1 MAASELLVLALGGNA
16 LSPDPHS
23 SDIAAQFARTRET
36 VAQLDEWI
44 AAGHGLV
51 IVHGNGPQVGAALRR
66 VELSAERVY
75 RLPLHICVADT
86 QGGMGFMIAR
96 CLNTRLAAHGSQR
109 RAVALVTTV
118 EIDRDDA
125 AFRNPTKPIGEF
137 YDAARAQRLIAEYGW
152 KMVEIVGRGYRRVV
166 PSPAPRNVTESQ
178 AIRRLVD
185 HGMIVIA
192 GGGGGV
198 AVSADPPACDGID
211 AVIDK
216 DATAALL
223 ACELRATRLIFA
235 TAVPQV
241 CIGWKTPQERP
252 IAAATAGQMRR
263 WLEAGE
269 FPPGSM
275 GPKITA
281 ALQFLEESQDSATR
295 VIICEASQLALAI
308 KGMSGTGI
316 AK

>member
-1 MAASELLVLALGGNA
+1 MPASELLVLALGGNA
-16 LSPDPHS
+16 LSPDTQS
-23 SDIAAQFARTRET
+23 GDIDAQFVRTGET
-36 VAQLDEWI
+36 VAQLDDWI

-66 VELSAERVY
+66 VELASERVY

-86 QGGMGFMIAR
+86 QGGMGFMITR
-96 CLNTRLAAHGSQR
+96 CLNARLAAGGSGR

-118 EIDRDDA
+118 EIDREDA

-137 YDAARAQRLIAEYGW
+137 YDPIRARQLAAEYGW
-152 KMVEIVGRGYRRVV
+152 AMVEIAGQGFRRVV
-166 PSPAPRNVTESQ
+166 PSPAPRRVPESKAIQ
-178 AIRRLVD
+178 ALID
-185 HGMIVIA
+185 QEMIVIA

-198 AVSADPPACDGID
+198 AIADKPADSGID

-241 CIGWKTPQERP
+241 YLGWKTTWERP
-252 IAAATAGQMRR
+252 ISTASVGDMRR
-263 WLEAGE
+263 WLDSGE

-281 ALQFLEESQDSATR
+281 GIKFLEESRDSAAQ
-295 VIICEASQLALAI
+295 VIICAAEQLKSAI
-308 KGMSGTGI
+308 EGNSGTQI